1 MWYWLCD
8 GSWVRGRRGWISES
22 FAAVLDSW
30 LVLHRG
36 FLQRLSAIFAC
47 NSFLVSTFT
56 FASSPNTLHT
66 PGIGSGPASLA
77 KLESRP
83 FSLICVRRIPV

>member
-36 FLQRLSAIFAC
+36 FLQRLSAIFALPLLLPPIRYTLPG
-47 NSFLVSTFT
+47 SGADPRL
-56 FASSPNTLHT
+56 SPNWS
-66 PGIGSGPASLA
+66 PGHSHLSAYGASQYR
-77 KLESRP
+77 SRQ
-83 FSLICVRRIPV
+83 RM